1 MPDDKDPADKSTETT
16 IPTARFNELNQ
27 WYKDAQAERDSLVAE
42 RAETQAKLE
51 LYEQKEREAA
61 EAEKT
66 TDQPELDPALK
77 GYVDQEVGR
86 VASEAEQNAAVEWIQ
101 NRPESIDDNDYQQRI
116 SKVIKDTARRYGYD
130 PRINPRG
137 FFKVVY
143 DRYKQAKA
151 TLDAETKKA
160 EGTGKKDAGEGS
172 GERKFGKEA
181 ITPLTGGAG
190 GDKGAIKYTLDQVS
204 DPKFYKANR
213 DKILAANRE
222 GQVG

>member
-1 MPDDKDPADKSTETT
+1 MPDEKDPAEKITETT

-27 WYKDAQAERDSLVAE
+27 WYKDAQAERDSLVTE

-51 LYEQKEREAA
+51 IYEQKEREAA
-61 EAEKT
+61 ERDEKSGE
-66 TDQPELDPALK
+66 PELDPAVK

-101 NRPESIDDNDYQQRI
+101 NRPESMDDNDYQQRI
-116 SKVIKDTARRYGYD
+116 AKVIRDTVRRYGYD
-130 PRINPRG
+130 PRINPKG

-143 DRYKQAKA
+143 DRYLQTKKA
-151 TLDAETKKA
+151 LDAEAKKA
-160 EGTGKKDAGEGS
+160 EGNGKKDDTGS